1 MKKTAL
7 FLVVVGLLTIVLALP
22 VSAAIEKT
30 APAAEAEETA
40 DALEMEELVIEE
52 EDVPLAGLPGVSRMD
67 VGRTMIGAGVVM
79 IVVAVAIL
87 AHGARTKHARKAE
100 S

>member
-1 MKKTAL
+1 MKKTAM
-7 FLVVVGLLTIVLALP
+7 FLALVGLLTLVLALP

-30 APAAEAEETA
+30 AAEAEETA
-40 DALEMEELVIEE
+40 DVTEMEELVIEE
-52 EDVPLAGLPGVSRMD
+52 EDCPLAGLPGVSRVD

-87 AHGARTKHARKAE
+87 AHGARAEHARKAK

>member
-1 MKKTAL
+1 MKKTAM
-7 FLVVVGLLTIVLALP
+7 FLALVGLLTIVLALP
-22 VSAAIEKT
+22 VSAAIKKT

-40 DALEMEELVIEE
+40 DVTETEELVIEE
-52 EDVPLAGLPGVSRMD
+52 EDVPLAGLPGVSRVD

-87 AHGARTKHARKAE
+87 AHGARAEHARKAK